1 MNKCRYVES
10 DFISGQFSIG
20 PPGIKLFHE
29 TLGVTYRRILAA
41 PPRANQGLSPAEA
54 ERSIL
59 QLIYVPI
66 VSAHWVTKYPGT
78 GLRTLTAVVTAC
90 NDRRYRQFHRIRP
103 RVSCVCMGAA
113 CGVVRSIERN
123 GEEDRRDI
131 RTRKGSR

>member
-1 MNKCRYVES
+1 MISPFFYLFFIFIGIVNILNKYARLINTLKENTIINQFPVAFLAIELFYES
-10 DFISGQFSIG
+10 
-20 PPGIKLFHE
+20 LA
-29 TLGVTYRRILAA
+29 YRRILAA
-41 PPRANQGLSPAEA
+41 PLRAKLGLSPVGGGG
-54 ERSIL
+54 RSIL

-113 CGVVRSIERN
+113 CEAA
-123 GEEDRRDI
+123 
-131 RTRKGSR
+131 